1 MLILCTYTKHIRFHL
16 PLPVISLPSCSQS
29 VSSSS
34 SHSLLTFLSSYC
46 HSTTSSVPSIV
57 LNIQHFV
64 KPSRVTSGEMWCHA
78 IVIHWQTS
86 LREFKFGIINLCDTI
101 WNAGCACSPLP
112 YVSWTLT
119 NHNWLYSLLSSLI
132 DLHVKIWQCRAW
144 FGLAQSGSV
153 LHTCS

>member
-1 MLILCTYTKHIRFHL
+1 MYLHKTYQIPSTFTSHFTASMFTVSVFIFLTLTANIPVLLLSFHNM
-16 PLPVISLPSCSQS
+16 
-29 VSSSS
+29 
-34 SHSLLTFLSSYC
+34 
-46 HSTTSSVPSIV
+46 SSVPSIV

>member
-1 MLILCTYTKHIRFHL
+1 MYLHKTYQIQSTFTSHFTASMFTVSVFIFLTLTANVPVLLLSFHNM
-16 PLPVISLPSCSQS
+16 
-29 VSSSS
+29 
-34 SHSLLTFLSSYC
+34 
-46 HSTTSSVPSIV
+46 SSVPSIV

-64 KPSRVTSGEMWCHA
+64 KPFRVTSGEMWCHA

-86 LREFKFGIINLCDTI
+86 LREFKFGIINSCDTI

-132 DLHVKIWQCRAW
+132 HLHMKIWQCRAW
-144 FGLAQSGSV
+144 FELAQSGSV
-153 LHTCS
+153 LHTYS